1 MCACLP
7 GLLCPGLACAAELGR
22 ILVYEASRDWLPTVD
37 TQVESP
43 LGLADAT
50 FVDPTQPVKVLP
62 GCRCW
67 GSQPCL
73 SICCCGAAGE
83 ELVLNLVHVLFLA
96 CRPCC
101 CPLDLLPPLL
111 SQVVPILRAGLVL
124 LEQASTV
131 LPSSQTYH
139 VGYVRN
145 EETLEVRLC
154 ALCCAA
160 VRDVLCCAAVRD
172 VLFAAHFAAAWRLLR
187 VPPRGSLFPCLARP
201 PHAPACPG
209 MPLPHL
215 CCVEQAS
222 CYLNKLPASF
232 GPEDRILVSDIMLA
246 TGGRAGAPGWHRQ
259 GQLAGRW
266 DGRAAGEPGTR
277 LAPPEGGRGSSSA
290 FGASHAHPALLT

>member
-7 GLLCPGLACAAELGR
+7 GLLCPGLACPAELGR

-160 VRDVLCCAAVRD
+160 VRDVMCCA
-172 VLFAAHFAAAWRLLR
+172 VLLCVMCCLLR
-187 VPPRGSLFPCLARP
+187 TLQQHGGCGGCRPGVHCFPAS
-201 PHAPACPG
+201 PG
-209 MPLPHL
+209 RLMPLPALECH
-215 CCVEQAS
+215 CPTCVVLS
-222 CYLNKLPASF
+222 RPS
-232 GPEDRILVSDIMLA
+232 A
-246 TGGRAGAPGWHRQ
+246 T
-259 GQLAGRW
+259 
-266 DGRAAGEPGTR
+266 
-277 LAPPEGGRGSSSA
+277 
-290 FGASHAHPALLT
+290 